1 MKMLLID
8 SDEKN
13 RINWQKWWVKC
24 GFLCEIAPDFKSAL
38 LKIDSHSYD
47 VILLF
52 LHDQITEGLQI
63 TKMIRLEDTETGLF
77 IIYDLSTFNHTIPFL
92 ETGADDCIHR
102 DIDPKEFW
110 AKIKVINRRRF
121 NLPNTS
127 IQFGKLVLFP
137 QEHQVTVEEEVLT
150 LTKKEFDL
158 LFYLIRNKNRVLTK
172 EKIAEHLWGDHMEE
186 SANFEFIYAHVKNL
200 RRKLAPF
207 ECDDYIKTI
216 YGIGYKC
223 HL

>member
-1 MKMLLID
+1 MKMLLTD
-8 SDEKN
+8 ADETS
-13 RINWQKWWVKC
+13 RIHWQKWWIKC
-24 GFLCEIAPDFKSAL
+24 GFLCETAADFKNAL
-38 LKIDSHSYD
+38 LKIDSHTYD
-47 VILLF
+47 VIVLF
-52 LHDQITEGLQI
+52 LHQQWQEGLQV
-63 TKMIRLEDTETGLF
+63 TKLIRQDDAGTGLF
-77 IIYDLSTFNHTIPFL
+77 IVYDQPSFDQIITFL
-92 ETGADDCIHR
+92 EHGADDCVFFE
-102 DIDPKEFW
+102 IDPKEFW
-110 AKIKVINRRRF
+110 ARIKVTNRRRF

-137 QEHQVTVEEEVLT
+137 QEHQVFIEDVLLT
-150 LTKKEFDL
+150 LTKKEFDI

-207 ECDDYIKTI
+207 DCDDYIRTI

-223 HL
+223 QL

>member
-13 RINWQKWWVKC
+13 RINWQKWWIKC
-24 GFLCEIAPDFKSAL
+24 GFLCETASDFKSAI

-47 VILLF
+47 VVLLF
-52 LHDQITEGLQI
+52 LHKQVMEGLQM
-63 TKMIRLEDTETGLF
+63 TKMIRKEDTGPGLF
-77 IIYDLSTFNHTIPFL
+77 IIYDQQPFDQIIL
-92 ETGADDCIHR
+92 FLDNGADDCLFQ

-110 AKIKVINRRRF
+110 ARIKVINRRRF
-121 NLPNTS
+121 NITNS
-127 IQFGKLVLFP
+127 FIQFGKLTLHP
-137 QEHQVTVEEEVLT
+137 LEHQVIVDHNLLV

-158 LFYLIRNKNRVLTK
+158 LYYFIRNKNRVLTK

-186 SANFEFIYAHVKNL
+186 SANFEFIYAHIKNL
-200 RRKLAPF
+200 RRKLAPY
-207 ECDDYIKTI
+207 ECDDYIRTI

-223 HL
+223 QL